1 MKECSQPEVQPKR
14 ETAETQKCKKKAS
27 KANMLRM
34 MRAARQTKRH
44 KRLQGPRKICRREQ
58 RIRILKTLKAN
69 LNNLKLK
76 GSLLAIDNKVRVLKN
91 IAKELIKMQ
100 GKTLAS

>member
-1 MKECSQPEVQPKR
+1 MKECLRLEVQPKR
-14 ETAETQKCKKKAS
+14 ETEETRKCKKKVS
-27 KANMLRM
+27 KVNMLRM
-34 MRAARQTKRH
+34 MRAARQMKSH
-44 KRLQGPRKICRREQ
+44 KLLQGPRKVCRIEQ
-58 RIRILKTLKAN
+58 GILILKILKMN

-76 GSLLAIDNKVRVLKN
+76 GNLLVINNRVQVLKN